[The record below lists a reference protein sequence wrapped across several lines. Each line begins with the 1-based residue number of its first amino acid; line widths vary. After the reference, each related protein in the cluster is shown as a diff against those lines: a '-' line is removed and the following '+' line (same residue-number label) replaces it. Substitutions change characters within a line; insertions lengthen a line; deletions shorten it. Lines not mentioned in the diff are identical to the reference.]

1 MSTKD
6 EGWKDYADPTPLLLN
21 FGTKKGVPAVKQLVI
36 VEAQYRKTIN
46 EQMGTVKIEYMIE
59 IRNGKKSA
67 RFVHSHGMVALD
79 SPQAK
84 RIKHLSNAEKTDGM
98 HRSLNDTANE
108 QRFEQLLGMSSQDLK
123 DFVATVNAGKF
134 TIVK

>member
-1 MSTKD
+1 MSAND
-6 EGWKDYADPTPLLLN
+6 DGWKEYADSAPLLLN
-21 FGTKKGVPAVKQLVI
+21 FGMKKGMPAIKQLVI
-36 VEAQYRKTIN
+36 VEVQYRKSIN
-46 EQMGTVKIEYMIE
+46 EQMGTVKIEHVIE

-84 RIKHLSNAEKTDGM
+84 RIKHMANAEKIEAM
-98 HRSLNDTANE
+98 RRSLNDQANE
-108 QRFEQLLGMSSQDLK
+108 QRFEQVLGMSSGNLK